1 MVGGEGETLEPIQS
15 ETIISLPNDSDRC
28 FKIGLGSS
36 LSPVSDR
43 WAVNRESQFDINYL
57 KLLAAFLAFQSFA
70 KREKHLTVYLY
81 MDNVSAMTYINKKG
95 GVHSRSLTPLAKECW
110 G

>member
-1 MVGGEGETLEPIQS
+1 MEKAKLWNI
-15 ETIISLPNDSDRC
+15 
-28 FKIGLGSS
+28 SS
-36 LSPVSDR
+36 LKPSSRFLMIQTDASKLG
-43 WAVNRESQFDINYL
+43 WGAVYHLFLTGGPWTYRESQFNINYL